1 MSGPIPTTISYSI
14 NGVPLLSLASRIETA
29 EGTQTAPALVGDD
42 VPVWGRDGALD
53 VHQLGQQRR
62 PDGIGRITFALALK
76 GVDPDTGLISAGGS
90 LQDYLDGV
98 DRAIRLFYT
107 RTLTIDAQRPDG
119 SVRRAIG
126 HLLPGESLDFT
137 RERSSPAFGRYVAAI
152 AIPAAHWTDLD
163 AVTTGPIARTT
174 GGTVSLTAFAEATA
188 RGSGTRTTR
197 RSSRARRSA
206 SLPGPGNNPRL
217 TTSGGHLAWN
227 GVIAA
232 GRELLLSTGTGLTG
246 PGAGAVWT
254 PGYLGLDYSPGPGYF
269 EIDPSEPLSAVLT
282 HTGGGSMTV
291 QITGRRR
298 YRTS

>member
-1 MSGPIPTTISYSI
+1 MTGPVPTTIAYSI
-14 NGVPLLSLASRIETA
+14 NGVPLATLASRIETA

-62 PDGIGRITFALALK
+62 PDGIGEITFALSLK
-76 GVDPDTGLISAGGS
+76 GVDPDTGQISAGGS

-98 DRAIRLFYT
+98 DAAIRLLYT

-126 HLLPGESLDFT
+126 HLQPAQSLDFT

-163 AVTTGPIARTT
+163 PVTTGVISRTS
-174 GGTVSLTAFAEATA
+174 GGTVPLTAFAAATA
-188 RGSGTRTTR
+188 PCTD
-197 RSSRARRSA
+197 
-206 SLPGPGNNPRL
+206 LDVVFGPGANPRL
-217 TTSGGHLAWN
+217 TTSGGHVAWN
-227 GVIAA
+227 GVIAS
-232 GRELLLSTGTGLTG
+232 GRQLLLSTGTGLTG
-246 PGAGAVWT
+246 PGAGAMWT
-254 PGYLGLDYSPGPGYF
+254 PGYAGLDYSPGPGYF
-269 EIDPSEPLSAVLT
+269 EIDPSEPAAAVLT
-282 HTGGGSMTV
+282 HTGGGQMTV

>member
-174 GGTVSLTAFAEATA
+174 GGTVALTAFAEATA
-188 RGSGTRTTR
+188 PCTD
-197 RSSRARRSA
+197 
-206 SLPGPGNNPRL
+206 LDVVFGPGNNPRL

>member
-188 RGSGTRTTR
+188 PCTD
-197 RSSRARRSA
+197 
-206 SLPGPGNNPRL
+206 LDVVFGPGNNPRL